1 MKKAVLSLV
10 IVCGLVG
17 AVSVRAALLPS
28 QVGGL
33 TMWLQG
39 ESLVL
44 NSGDAVSLWPDSS
57 VPAYNATQATALY
70 QPVYRENTTVNNQR
84 PAVQFSAD
92 FLGANTLPVLA
103 DATVMAFFRTDLDN
117 FRIAFHNQP
126 GNADRWGSYT
136 NTTFAANDWHLL
148 TFTINTSDP
157 GTASS
162 YRMNGVDLAQTLG
175 NRHVYDIAADSIR
188 PLFGYTQSNQ
198 NTAEQ
203 ILHLT
208 TLTTTAPNTYEP
220 TTAFFSNSRNV
231 GAYYATSKK
240 MYFTGDIAE
249 LLVFD
254 SVLDGATIA
263 ALEQYLTIKYTYAVP
278 EPTTAMLLGLG
289 LVAALAR
296 RRRRR

>member
-1 MKKAVLSLV
+1 MKKVVFSLV
-10 IVCGLVG
+10 VVCGLVG

-33 TMWLQG
+33 TLWLQG

-57 VPAYNATQATALY
+57 APAYDATQGNTSF
-70 QPVYRENTTVNNQR
+70 QPVYQENTTVNNQR
-84 PAVQFSAD
+84 PAVQFTAD
-92 FLGANTLPVLA
+92 FLGANTLPVIA
-103 DATVMAFFRTDLDN
+103 DTTVMAFFRTDLDN
-117 FRIAFHNQP
+117 FRIAYHNQP
-126 GNADRWGSYT
+126 NNNDRWGSYS
-136 NTTFAANDWHLL
+136 NQTFAANDWHLL

-157 GTASS
+157 GTVSS
-162 YRMNGVDLAQTLG
+162 YRMNGVDLAWALG
-175 NRHVYDIAADSIR
+175 NQHVYDIALGSIR

-208 TLTTTAPNTYEP
+208 TITPTSLNTGYEP
-220 TTAFFSNSRNV
+220 VNSFFSNSRNV
-231 GAYYATSKK
+231 GAYYASAKK
-240 MYFTGDIAE
+240 AYFTGDIAE

-296 RRRRR
+296 RRRR